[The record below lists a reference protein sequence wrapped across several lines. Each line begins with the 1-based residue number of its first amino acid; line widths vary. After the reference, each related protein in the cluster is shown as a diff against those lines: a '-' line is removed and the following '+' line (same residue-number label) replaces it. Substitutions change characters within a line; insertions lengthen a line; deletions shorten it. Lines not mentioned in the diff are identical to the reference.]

1 MGFYNLKNKTSL
13 LSYTHDTNSESMVTN
28 QLKKTYIYWNGFTVG
43 KKYNFGEYL
52 LTSEAIINFGMAYD
66 PLPHHISEE
75 TAKQSPIGKLCA
87 SGIQGLGIAHK
98 ILCDNLL
105 TNSALVAGKG
115 FEEMVVHTP
124 ILPDQKLHI
133 EMEVLAST
141 PHKYKTDRGW
151 ITYQVRLFNESA
163 ILLLSYRAT
172 VLFLAD
178 PEQR

>member
-1 MGFYNLKNKTSL
+1 MKNKQPTK
-13 LSYTHDTNSESMVTN
+13 N
-28 QLKKTYIYWNGFTVG
+28 YIYFEDFSVG
-43 KKYNFGEYL
+43 EKYKFGEYF
-52 LTSEAIINFGMAYD
+52 LTSDAIIQFGQAYD

-98 ILCDNLL
+98 ILCDKLL

-124 ILPDQKLHI
+124 ILPNQKLHI
-133 EMEVLAST
+133 EMEVLQSV

-151 ITYQVRLFNESA
+151 ITYQVSLFNESA

-172 VLFLAD
+172 VLFLTGMQQ
-178 PEQR
+178 E